1 MGIDDGFCQHAAV
14 KGMALAY
21 HPAFN
26 HDDGR
31 VPAAL
36 EQRLPPF
43 AQPFADIERHRN
55 AGKLGFE
62 RVGDDIEGQRT
73 LAAGDID
80 FEWTPR
86 AGPTI

>member
-31 VPAAL
+31 VQPRLSNSFHHSLSHSRTSSATGTPASSVSTVSMM
-36 EQRLPPF
+36 
-43 AQPFADIERHRN
+43 IS
-55 AGKLGFE
+55 
-62 RVGDDIEGQRT
+62 
-73 LAAGDID
+73 
-80 FEWTPR
+80 R
-86 AGPTI
+86 ASEHSPQGIY